1 MEISSQNPSAK
12 NSSVVDSAYHRSL
25 GEGEYEFGHYNGFTT
40 ALLPDI
46 TIPIGMSEFNVTIPI
61 EMIEP
66 VQPGYL
72 VQPVVRCG
80 IPQLGE
86 YAVSRWYYSQDFDNY
101 PAETT

>member
-1 MEISSQNPSAK
+1 
-12 NSSVVDSAYHRSL
+12 
-25 GEGEYEFGHYNGFTT
+25 
-40 ALLPDI
+40 
-46 TIPIGMSEFNVTIPI
+46 MSEFNVTIPI